1 MVIVWGTYHLGKTD
15 RITERDVCEFCGKE
29 AKLESYTARA
39 WGHLMFIPLIP
50 TSRTRVLRYCTRC
63 QHFRQITARE
73 LPGAV
78 DEISRQAVEDVRAG
92 KTDDVLG
99 AAILLTQLGA
109 FDQADALLEA
119 CPEDSVDPLL
129 VGAMLRSMHGDDAG
143 AEEILRAAAQRHAD
157 KPQPHFALGEHL
169 LKTQRLD
176 EGLAS
181 LRQAAEHA
189 PEALDVRFRILDVHT
204 NRKNWLGIHEVLEEI
219 IAINPDVLQDKAIA
233 KLHKKAQKK
242 AGVTALKDHASPYAS

>member
-15 RITERDVCEFCGKE
+15 RVTERDVCEFCGKE

-50 TSRTRVLRYCTRC
+50 TGKARVLRYCTAC
-63 QHFRQITARE
+63 QQFRHVSMKD
-73 LPGAV
+73 LPAAV
-78 DEISRQAVEDVRAG
+78 GEISRQAVEDVREG
-92 KTDDVLG
+92 KIDDVLG

-109 FDQADALLEA
+109 FGQADALLEA
-119 CPEDSVDPLL
+119 CPADAVDPLL

-143 AEEILRAAAQRHAD
+143 AEQILRAAAQTHAD
-157 KPQPHFALGEHL
+157 KPHPHFALGEHL
-169 LKTQRLD
+169 LKTQRID

-181 LRQAAEHA
+181 LQQAAEQA

-204 NRKNWLGIHEVLEEI
+204 SRKNWTAVCQALEEI

-242 AGVTALKDHASPYAS
+242 AGTAALKDQPNPYAQ